1 MYVTVFP
8 YILDLL
14 REEHSI
20 FKNRTCFHKSV
31 LLCFDLSLM
40 KLYTNISHIA
50 CLHNIIITT
59 NNIINTPPPIPI
71 NRFLFFIL
79 SLNKNY

>member
-8 YILDLL
+8 YILHLL

-50 CLHNIIITT
+50 CLHNIIITNVKIVYKDT
-59 NNIINTPPPIPI
+59 ILRGIQNEKF
-71 NRFLFFIL
+71 RFPH
-79 SLNKNY
+79 